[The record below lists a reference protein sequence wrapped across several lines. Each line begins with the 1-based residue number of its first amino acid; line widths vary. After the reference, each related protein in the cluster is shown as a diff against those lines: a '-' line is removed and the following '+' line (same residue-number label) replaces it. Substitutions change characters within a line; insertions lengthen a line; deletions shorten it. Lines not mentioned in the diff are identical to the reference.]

1 MAMIEMQVEGIG
13 IDAHNNPLVLL
24 RDNARTRFIPIWI
37 GPAEALA
44 IQMGLDE
51 RAAQRPMTP
60 DLISNVMQALHMHLV
75 QVTVNDFANT
85 VFYARLHLRIGE
97 PDAPIQELDVRPSD
111 GIALALRAKCP
122 LLVDEIVSE
131 KAGVPFEEQTPNENS
146 PDAGTETEVER
157 FQRLLED
164 VDLGESENN

>member
-1 MAMIEMQVEGIG
+1 MIEMQVEGIG
-13 IDAHNNPLVLL
+13 IDGHNNPLVLL
-24 RDNARTRFIPIWI
+24 RDSTRTRFIPIWI
-37 GPAEALA
+37 GAAEALG

-51 RAAQRPMTP
+51 RAPQRPMTP
-60 DLISNVMQALHMHLV
+60 ELISNVMKALQMHLV
-75 QVTVNDFANT
+75 QVTINDFVST
-85 VFYARLHLRIGE
+85 VFYARLHLRIGG

-122 LLVDEIVSE
+122 ILVDEAVSE
-131 KAGVPFEEQTPNENS
+131 KAGVPFEGHIN
-146 PDAGTETEVER
+146 DAEDKNDVDR